1 VAADDGDGAHSGTP
15 LKSHKSAM
23 TDFQITAIGT
33 AQKQA
38 DNRGTVMAHHAREAE
53 VIDTGSLKRRWITYV
68 IGIYILTMGISLAV
82 RAGIGISPQSS
93 LTRTMTLVY
102 THLSQ
107 GTYNFILELFMLFLT
122 YLVSRKDFAVR
133 NFASLIPAVVLAT
146 CLDLNL
152 MLTRSI
158 GFQDYFPKFLLLAFA
173 DALLAFGLFLMI
185 RANLVLMPID
195 MFVNTLFKRTGLK
208 WGDIKTTFDCTLL
221 VVSAVI
227 GFTLLGGPKF
237 IREGTFMNA
246 ILVGQYI
253 KLYFFLFQ
261 KIKTA
266 IGSHHRRS
274 MENRSY

>member
-1 VAADDGDGAHSGTP
+1 
-15 LKSHKSAM
+15 
-23 TDFQITAIGT
+23 
-33 AQKQA
+33 
-38 DNRGTVMAHHAREAE
+38 MAHHARETE
-53 VIDTGSLKRRWITYV
+53 VIDTGGLTRRWATYIV
-68 IGIYILTMGISLAV
+68 GIYILTMGISLAV

-102 THLSQ
+102 PRLSQ
-107 GTYNFILELFMLFLT
+107 GTYNFMLELFMLFLT
-122 YLVSRKDFAVR
+122 YLVARKDFTLK
-133 NFASLIPAVVLAT
+133 NFASLIPALVLAT

-158 GFQDYFPKFLLLAFA
+158 EFQDYFMKFFLLAFA

-195 MFVNTLFKRTGLK
+195 MFVNTLFRRTGFR
-208 WGDIKTTFDCTLL
+208 WGDIKTSFDCTLL
-221 VVSAVI
+221 IISAVI
-227 GFTLLGGPKF
+227 GFALLGGPKF

-253 KLYFFLFQ
+253 KLYFYLFR

-266 IGSHHRRS
+266 ISFYQRRS
-274 MENRSY
+274 LEQRTY

>member
-1 VAADDGDGAHSGTP
+1 
-15 LKSHKSAM
+15 
-23 TDFQITAIGT
+23 
-33 AQKQA
+33 
-38 DNRGTVMAHHAREAE
+38 MAHHAREAE
-53 VIDTGSLKRRWITYV
+53 VIDTGSLQRRWITYI
-68 IGIYILTMGISLAV
+68 IGIYILTMGISLAI

-102 THLSQ
+102 PRLSQ
-107 GTYNFILELFMLFLT
+107 GTYNFMLELFMLFLT
-122 YLVSRKDFAVR
+122 YLAARKDFKLK
-133 NFASLIPAVVLAT
+133 NFASLIPAFVLAT

-158 GFQDYFPKFLLLAFA
+158 GFQDYLPKFFLLVFA

-195 MFVNTLFKRTGLK
+195 MFVNTLFKRTGLR
-208 WGDIKTTFDCTLL
+208 WGDIKTSFDCTLL
-221 VVSAVI
+221 IISAVI
-227 GFTLLGGPKF
+227 GFALLGGPRF

-261 KIKTA
+261 KIKTTIA
-266 IGSHHRRS
+266 SYHRRS
-274 MENRSY
+274 LEQESYSRQRF

>member
-1 VAADDGDGAHSGTP
+1 
-15 LKSHKSAM
+15 
-23 TDFQITAIGT
+23 
-33 AQKQA
+33 
-38 DNRGTVMAHHAREAE
+38 MAHHAREAE
-53 VIDTGSLKRRWITYV
+53 VIDTGSLKRRWLTYI
-68 IGIYILTMGISLAV
+68 IGIYILTMGISLAI

-102 THLSQ
+102 PPLSQ

-122 YLVSRKDFAVR
+122 YLVARKDFALR
-133 NFASLIPAVVLAT
+133 NFASLIPAFVLAS

-158 GFQDYFPKFLLLAFA
+158 GFQDYLPKFLLLAFA

-208 WGDIKTTFDCTLL
+208 WGDIKTSFDCTLL
-221 VVSAVI
+221 IVSAVI

-261 KIKTA
+261 KIRNA
-266 IGSHHRRS
+266 VASYQRRS
-274 MENRSY
+274 LEHRTY